1 MFIYTIKTMNLFN
14 LTFIPNVNYMIRSEK
29 NITFSFKGVEYTLF
43 GNKLVEEIEI
53 VSYPKYTEKITDI
66 WNLTLFLLWG
76 GVNLTPPPL
85 VFFT

>member
-53 VSYPKYTEKITDI
+53 SKIYRKHYRYMEFNTKLQRNYYNNRI
-66 WNLTLFLLWG
+66 
-76 GVNLTPPPL
+76 
-85 VFFT
+85 

>member
-1 MFIYTIKTMNLFN
+1 ML
-14 LTFIPNVNYMIRSEK
+14 IRSE
-29 NITFSFKGVEYTLF
+29 NSFKGVEYTLF

-76 GVNLTPPPL
+76 GGQFDPPV